1 MEEWA
6 RYRHQTVSQHRAKP
20 PYVASLIHVSSLNG
34 ANNAEMISVISGAEF
49 RTSIGVA
56 TIEVEKSCPYMEVK
70 PEK

>member
-6 RYRHQTVSQHRAKP
+6 KYRRHAAIHDRAKP
-20 PYVASLIHVSSLNG
+20 PYVDSLIHVSPLNG
-34 ANNAEMISVISGAEF
+34 TNNAEMTSVISGAEF

-56 TIEVEKSCPYMEVK
+56 TIEVEKSCPYIEVK

>member
-6 RYRHQTVSQHRAKP
+6 RYRHQTVSQHRAKR
-20 PYVASLIHVSSLNG
+20 PYVASLIYVSSLNG
-34 ANNAEMISVISGAEF
+34 ASNAEMTSVISGAEF

-56 TIEVEKSCPYMEVK
+56 TIEVEKSCPYIEVK